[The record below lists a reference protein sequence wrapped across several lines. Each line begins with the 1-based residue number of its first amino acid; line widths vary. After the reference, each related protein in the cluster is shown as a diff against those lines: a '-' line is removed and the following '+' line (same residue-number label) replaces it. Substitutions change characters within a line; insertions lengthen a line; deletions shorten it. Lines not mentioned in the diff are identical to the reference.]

1 MALFHSRRV
10 TPEKVVVFLMV
21 GFGIGTAV
29 GYIFMA
35 TAHTVRPVQL
45 YPHDAGTS
53 SRGPAHLLEAPSS
66 L

>member
-21 GFGIGTAV
+21 GFGIGTVV

-35 TAHTVRPVQL
+35 TAHTVP
-45 YPHDAGTS
+45 TS
-53 SRGPAHLLEAPSS
+53 VPRTATR
-66 L
+66 